1 MEKLFGHNM
10 QVMIISETGYYDND
24 ATKNDINIYGK
35 FNYDI
40 NSNISAYVDLQQ
52 RFISYDFIGL
62 DHDGSPLDQ
71 IAELSFFNPKAGMNY
86 NSKQK

>member
-1 MEKLFGHNM
+1 MGRLFGHNM
-10 QVMIISETGYYDND
+10 QVMANIRDRYYDND

-52 RFISYDFIGL
+52 SFINYDFIGL
-62 DHDGSPLDQ
+62 DQDGSTC
-71 IAELSFFNPKAGMNY
+71 
-86 NSKQK
+86 

>member
-1 MEKLFGHNM
+1 MGGHYGEVIWSQYASDGN
-10 QVMIISETGYYDND
+10 IRDRYYDND

-62 DHDGSPLDQ
+62 DQ
-71 IAELSFFNPKAGMNY
+71 MEVT
-86 NSKQK
+86 